1 MVRENEVED
10 MELGLYW
17 ELVYWGE
24 DVYVIREMVEGY
36 WENMNDVNIIN
47 FWFKKGILG
56 KCIKMVEV
64 VLNRKVR

>member
-24 DVYVIREMVEGY
+24 DVYVIWEMVEGY